1 MAFPPGIAP
10 RCLDTSHSL
19 GCTAC
24 TPAPGEAELAGF
36 QLHASA
42 EQLASFGRSA
52 EKHLRSL
59 VSRTP
64 EWASADEREQLAA
77 TAPPHLARALRKR
90 LCSALRKADMVALC
104 RCACLSRSPRLSQ
117 AAFALTPFHAG
128 ALLRAGPG
136 PTAQTCGGPSREP
149 QQHPGRTR
157 PRGSWRT
164 SPGITRSCP
173 LARRPATPPAPMRS
187 SSLALVGGAPGREG
201 RGAAPRQQRHPLAS
215 WPAACLAADRRC

>member
-1 MAFPPGIAP
+1 MAFPGLAS
-10 RCLDTSHSL
+10 RCLDASHAL

-42 EQLASFGRSA
+42 EQLANFGRSA

-59 VSRTP
+59 LSQTP
-64 EWASADEREQLAA
+64 EWASADERERLAA

-104 RCACLSRSPRLSQ
+104 RCACLSRTPQLRQ
-117 AAFALTPFHAG
+117 TAFALTPFHAG
-128 ALLRAGPG
+128 AFPLAGPG
-136 PTAQTCGGPSREP
+136 PTAQTCGIPSREP

-157 PRGSWRT
+157 PRGNWLT
-164 SPGITRSCP
+164 SPGNTRSCP
-173 LARRPATPPAPMRS
+173 LARPPATPPARMRS
-187 SSLALVGGAPGREG
+187 SYLALVGRAPGREG
-201 RGAAPRQQRHPLAS
+201 RGAGPRQQRLPPGS
-215 WPAACLAADRRC
+215 WPAAFPAAGLRC